1 MYLQGMIHDTCM
13 YVWMYE
19 CIIFPNSDFRPALT
33 EHEWNWNQLLIH
45 GLRSLLSVM
54 VIDCCHGYVNAW
66 MYGSYSTFSCSNLIQ
81 AKESEQFQYF
91 AIKNNETRFYSQ
103 LIQFLQ
109 SAKENGGGLLCV

>member
-1 MYLQGMIHDTCM
+1 MNEIGTNYWYMDCGHCYLLH
-13 YVWMYE
+13 V
-19 CIIFPNSDFRPALT
+19 R
-33 EHEWNWNQLLIH
+33 
-45 GLRSLLSVM
+45 M

-109 SAKENGGGLLCV
+109 SAKENGGWLLCMCEVQVVIFYIYSGKLK